1 MLHFRLRHTPRA
13 NRSIDPGRFFFDLS
27 TNQLSADVMHL
38 AASIL
43 RGDPESNEI
52 DLFLDGIP
60 ITPNVLS
67 DSRFREFASLLYIA
81 LPSWP
86 ILLVRQSPITPLLVL
101 AALPNISIFHHP
113 HTDSWEVSVSRRDLE
128 WRLLTLAS
136 NLGRSFTREERTKM
150 LFGLVEDLQD

>member
-1 MLHFRLRHTPRA
+1 
-13 NRSIDPGRFFFDLS
+13 
-27 TNQLSADVMHL
+27 MHL

-43 RGDPESNEI
+43 RDDPDSNELDI
-52 DLFLDGIP
+52 FLDGTP
-60 ITPNVLS
+60 NTPNVVS
-67 DSRFREFASLLYIA
+67 DSRFREFASLLDIA

-113 HTDSWEVSVSRRDLE
+113 HTDTWDVSVSRHDLE
-128 WRLLTLAS
+128 GRLLTLAS